1 MQVIELRLSGKKLEL
16 QVFDYENQNEVLI
29 HRVQNLSH
37 NLQQVRLEGERRV
50 AHLQEQYE
58 DKIHLVLRHV
68 ANDTTSDDTRRLR
81 LFGTYFFKVIFGY
94 CLYSV
99 IFFLG
104 KQSVT
109 RAVGGAGSSKIDKSS
124 LITRITRI
132 ARTEIVPRQL
142 QNVIPSPQAK
152 ITRQKNKLF
161 IQQTSTNSQ

>member
-1 MQVIELRLSGKKLEL
+1 MVYLQVIELRLSGKKLEL

-68 ANDTTSDDTRRLR
+68 ANDTTSDDSRRLR

-99 IFFLG
+99 IFF
-104 KQSVT
+104 
-109 RAVGGAGSSKIDKSS
+109 
-124 LITRITRI
+124 
-132 ARTEIVPRQL
+132 
-142 QNVIPSPQAK
+142 
-152 ITRQKNKLF
+152 
-161 IQQTSTNSQ
+161 